1 MPSRDQLTRQMAGDA
16 FGSVSDRSRFATG
29 TTTGDPFFPIALIAG
44 QLAKKGLGALARKYA
59 ARGVNPAQMQRSPV
73 FGGSALPIEE
83 NTSYIQR
90 AIKGRRVAP
99 RGFPSLPAGS
109 RRQVFPAGV
118 GATRARR
125 HRMRVTNVK
134 ALRRA
139 MRRVQGF
146 AKLAHKTI
154 SFTKRIHMRKRRAR
168 R

>member
-1 MPSRDQLTRQMAGDA
+1 MPSRDQLTRQMAGDP
-16 FGSVSDRSRFATG
+16 FGSVSARSRFATG
-29 TTTGDPFFPIALIAG
+29 ATGDPFLPIAMIAG
-44 QLAKKGLGALARKYA
+44 SLAKKGLAALGRKLA
-59 ARGVNPAQMQRSPV
+59 SKGMQPGMAMQRSPV
-73 FGGSALPIEE
+73 FGGSSLPIEE
-83 NTSYIQR
+83 NTSYMQR
-90 AIKGRRVAP
+90 VLRKKSGP
-99 RGFPSLPAGS
+99 SFPGLPPGS

-118 GATRARR
+118 GATRAHR

-154 SFTKRIHMRKRRAR
+154 SFTKRVHMRKRRAR